1 MLRYLLAPAIL
12 LALAFPA
19 LAEAPSGPVAIG
31 QSQFQKG
38 DFGSVGLVASGPIL
52 QAAPVVVAPPVEPA
66 TSVSLGSWIADLLGS
81 LVAVFGSVIATFLTK
96 WVMAVAKTAGVNA
109 TQAMSD
115 RLNDII
121 ARGLHDG
128 ALRLGQDITGRL
140 NVQVKS
146 QIVAQAV
153 AYAQAHG
160 ADTVKN
166 LVGVDIHDPMVI
178 QALQARAA
186 AVLSGIGPDAVLA
199 SKNAPAASVYPINP
213 VPMTAAQP
221 VPQAP
226 AVPEPIAPVVS

>member
-12 LALAFPA
+12 LALAFSA

-31 QSQFQKG
+31 QAQLQKG
-38 DFGSVGLVASGPIL
+38 DFGSVGLV

-186 AVLSGIGPDAVLA
+186 TVLSGIGPDAVLA
-199 SKNAPAASVYPINP
+199 PKNAPAASVAPAIP
-213 VPMTAAQP
+213 AQP
-221 VPQAP
+221 VPQAT

>member
-1 MLRYLLAPAIL
+1 MLFRYLLAPAIL
-12 LALAFPA
+12 LALAFSA
-19 LAEAPSGPVAIG
+19 LAEAQSDTPSGPVAIG
-31 QSQFQKG
+31 QAQLQKG
-38 DFGSVGLVASGPIL
+38 DFGSVGLV
-52 QAAPVVVAPPVEPA
+52 QAPPVVVAPPAEPA

-128 ALRLGQDITGRL
+128 ALRLGQDITGKL

-153 AYAQAHG
+153 AYAQTHG

-166 LVGVDIHDPMVI
+166 LVGVDIHDPIVI
-178 QALQARAA
+178 EALQARAA
-186 AVLSGIGPDAVLA
+186 TVLSGIGPDAVLA
-199 SKNAPAASVYPINP
+199 PKNAPAAFVYPTNP

>member
-1 MLRYLLAPAIL
+1 MLLFRYLLAPAIL
-12 LALAFPA
+12 LALAFSA

-31 QSQFQKG
+31 QAQLQKG
-38 DFGSVGLVASGPIL
+38 DFGSVGLV
-52 QAAPVVVAPPVEPA
+52 QAAPVVVAPPVA

-186 AVLSGIGPDAVLA
+186 TVLSGIGPDAVLA

>member
-1 MLRYLLAPAIL
+1 MLFRYLLAPAIL
-12 LALAFPA
+12 LALAFSA

-31 QSQFQKG
+31 QAQLQKG
-38 DFGSVGLVASGPIL
+38 DFGSVGLV
-52 QAAPVVVAPPVEPA
+52 QAPPVVVAPPAEPA

-128 ALRLGQDITGRL
+128 ALRLGQDITGKL

-186 AVLSGIGPDAVLA
+186 TVLSGIGPDAVLA
-199 SKNAPAASVYPINP
+199 SKNAPAASVAPAIP
-213 VPMTAAQP
+213 AQP

>member
-19 LAEAPSGPVAIG
+19 LAEAPPAALSGPVAIG
-31 QSQFQKG
+31 QAQLQKG

-199 SKNAPAASVYPINP
+199 SKNAPAASVAPAIP
-213 VPMTAAQP
+213 AQP

>member
-19 LAEAPSGPVAIG
+19 LAEAPPAAPSGPVAIG
-31 QSQFQKG
+31 QAQLQKG
-38 DFGSVGLVASGPIL
+38 DFGSVGLV
-52 QAAPVVVAPPVEPA
+52 QAPPVVVAPPAEPA

-128 ALRLGQDITGRL
+128 ALRLGEDITGRL

-146 QIVAQAV
+146 EIVAQAV

-186 AVLSGIGPDAVLA
+186 TVLSGIGPDAVLA
-199 SKNAPAASVYPINP
+199 PKNAPAASVAAAIP
-213 VPMTAAQP
+213 AQP

-226 AVPEPIAPVVS
+226 AAPEPIAPVVS

>member
-1 MLRYLLAPAIL
+1 MLFRYLLAPAIL

-19 LAEAPSGPVAIG
+19 LAEAPPAAPSGPVAIG
-31 QSQFQKG
+31 QAQLQKG
-38 DFGSVGLVASGPIL
+38 DFGSVGLV
-52 QAAPVVVAPPVEPA
+52 QAAPVVVAPPLEPA

-96 WVMAVAKTAGVNA
+96 WVMAVAKTAGVSA

-128 ALRLGQDITGRL
+128 ALRLGHDITGRL

-146 QIVAQAV
+146 EIVAQAV

-199 SKNAPAASVYPINP
+199 SKNALAASVYPINP